1 MRICKVAAFPHLRAP
16 FMPELDK
23 TYTPADVESRWYQR
37 WLDDKCFEADPAR
50 VSETRPA
57 YSIVIPPPNVTGVL
71 HMGHVLNNTIQD
83 ILCRRARML
92 GKEVLWLPGTD
103 HAGLA
108 TQNVVEKTLKK
119 QGVIKHRDDLG
130 REKLIEKIWEWKGTQ
145 GDIII
150 DQLKKLGSS
159 CDWSR
164 QRFTFDPDYNACV
177 MRVFV
182 DLYKKGLIYRG
193 KRMVNWCPSSLT
205 ALSDEEVIMKEQ
217 KGSMYHFR
225 VEVIDDDTRPQTA
238 RPRAVDI
245 TEQEEQ
251 NAHHEHTRTDPHTG
265 CRTFIH
271 GNRFDERAGPYL
283 SAANRRTVGAAAA
296 CLAQSQRTGAD
307 APSGES
313 RWEEFRALLATGQ
326 FRELNLIDLAQ
337 LGIRA
342 FGDEPLAA
350 ADESLKQLK
359 AGAEAQPFLDHARGV
374 VYKIFASDASGNAGR
389 KVTVST
395 SPTARPYIEYEDSH
409 PLEAL
414 EKLALLHEI
423 GGLPTEIL
431 GVTAQGDWVLAQ
443 PEATP
448 VTESEI
454 GAARAEAV
462 ALVGGVQVNESGL
475 EDIRVVWHRGRA
487 WIISDLHLRN
497 IMRDSEGKARIMDAL
512 IVPVPKSLTARYE
525 SVRQA
530 IREAKEKAGILSSA
544 THAQEE
550 LSLFPS
556 ADRKTWLTIAT
567 TRPETIPGDTAIAV
581 NPKDERYA
589 HLIGKHIRRPL
600 PLENQA
606 AIPIVGDEH
615 VDFAFGTGVLKVTP
629 AHDKADFEIGQR
641 HKLEI
646 IDVLHP
652 NGLLN
657 ELAGKDL
664 AGLDRFEG
672 RKKAVDLLTE
682 MGAMIKAEPHQN
694 NVGYSERADVPI
706 EPRLSEQWFLKYPS
720 VKESQAVVASG
731 EMKFHPDRWAK
742 VYDHWMTGLQDWC
755 ISRQVWWGH
764 RIPVWHSMAKDSDEL
779 RAFSEFSNKTG
790 LSKSDSWTE
799 HCLSGV
805 KGEATLVTVY
815 QNNDEGETRIEA
827 VTDSEAEIEKL
838 KSMGF
843 TQDPDVLDTW
853 FSSWLWP
860 FATMG
865 WPEKTSTL
873 KAFYPTTDL
882 VTGPDIIFFWVARM
896 IMAGFEWMG
905 ELPFKNVYFT
915 GIIRDKQGRKMSK
928 SLGNSP
934 DPLELIASYSADA
947 LRFGIMRSAPLGQD
961 ICFDD
966 KNVELGRNFCT
977 KLWNAARF
985 RQMQGGEVETEI
997 SAALLSSD
1005 DKWILLRLNTAI
1017 AEVSTALE
1025 EYRFSDATATL
1036 YRFFWSEYCDWYIE
1050 ASKAVLQ
1057 GSDDKRKANTLAVI
1071 DFVLGHTLRLF
1082 HPFMPF
1088 ITEELWHGMGFNTD
1102 LPENQG
1108 GKSIMFAP
1116 WPKPLDEDELAHFG
1130 ILPEDEKTANDKYE
1144 AVNLGRGLKSTFNIN
1159 KRVRFVLK
1167 PSQELPAHEVEVL
1180 RILLNAEPLD
1190 VDADFA
1196 ATKGTPSAITPLG
1209 TIFLPLD
1216 GIIDVEAERARV
1228 GKELAKVESELE
1240 KVIAKLAD
1248 ENFTSKVPQKVLDEH
1263 QLRKTDWQE
1272 KLAKLREMMAALG

>member
-1 MRICKVAAFPHLRAP
+1 
-16 FMPELDK
+16 MPELDK
-23 TYTPADVESRWYQR
+23 TYTPAEVEARWYQR

-50 VSETRPA
+50 VSEKRPA
-57 YSIVIPPPNVTGVL
+57 YSIVIPPPNVTGIL
-71 HMGHVLNNTIQD
+71 TLGHVLNNTIQD
-83 ILCRRARML
+83 ILARRARML

-103 HAGLA
+103 HAGIA

-130 REKLIEKIWEWKGTQ
+130 REGLVAKIWEWKEKHG
-145 GDIII
+145 GIII
-150 DQLKKLGSS
+150 EQLKKLGAS

-164 QRFTFDPDYNACV
+164 ERFTFDDDYNACV

-205 ALSDEEVIMKEQ
+205 ALSDEEVVMKAQ
-217 KGSMYHFR
+217 NAIMYHFK
-225 VEVIDDDTRPQTA
+225 VEV
-238 RPRAVDI
+238 V
-245 TEQEEQ
+245 EE
-251 NAHHEHTRTDPHTG
+251 PG
-265 CRTFIH
+265 
-271 GNRFDERAGPYL
+271 
-283 SAANRRTVGAAAA
+283 
-296 CLAQSQRTGAD
+296 
-307 APSGES
+307 
-313 RWEEFRALLATGQ
+313 
-326 FRELNLIDLAQ
+326 
-337 LGIRA
+337 
-342 FGDEPLAA
+342 
-350 ADESLKQLK
+350 
-359 AGAEAQPFLDHARGV
+359 
-374 VYKIFASDASGNAGR
+374 
-389 KVTVST
+389 
-395 SPTARPYIEYEDSH
+395 
-409 PLEAL
+409 
-414 EKLALLHEI
+414 
-423 GGLPTEIL
+423 
-431 GVTAQGDWVLAQ
+431 
-443 PEATP
+443 
-448 VTESEI
+448 
-454 GAARAEAV
+454 
-462 ALVGGVQVNESGL
+462 
-475 EDIRVVWHRGRA
+475 
-487 WIISDLHLRN
+487 
-497 IMRDSEGKARIMDAL
+497 
-512 IVPVPKSLTARYE
+512 
-525 SVRQA
+525 
-530 IREAKEKAGILSSA
+530 
-544 THAQEE
+544 
-550 LSLFPS
+550 
-556 ADRKTWLTIAT
+556 TWLTIAT
-567 TRPETIPGDTAIAV
+567 TRPEVIPGDTAIAV

-589 HLIGKHIRRPL
+589 HLIGKHVRRPL
-600 PLENQA
+600 PIENQA
-606 AIPIVGDEH
+606 LLPIIADEH
-615 VDFAFGTGVLKVTP
+615 VDFTFGTGVLKVTP
-629 AHDKADFEIGQR
+629 AHDKADFEIWARLRILGIKTQNSEL
-641 HKLEI
+641 KSMVP
-646 IDVLHP
+646 IDVMHP
-652 NGLLN
+652 NGTLN

-664 AGLDRFEG
+664 AGMERFAA
-672 RKKAVDLLTE
+672 RKRAAELL
-682 MGAMIKAEPHQN
+682 AEIGSLVKEEPYQN
-694 NVGYSERADVPI
+694 NLGYSERADVPI
-706 EPRLSEQWFLKYPS
+706 ESRLSEQWFLKYPS
-720 VKESQAVVASG
+720 VKESQAVVANG

-764 RIPVWHSMAKDSDEL
+764 RIPVWYRRNPAGTPPGKHP
-779 RAFSEFSNKTG
+779 SNMDDAYTV
-790 LSKSDSWTE
+790 E
-799 HCLSGV
+799 IHCDV
-805 KGEATLVTVY
+805 
-815 QNNDEGETRIEA
+815 NPPEGEDWE
-827 VTDSEAEIEKL
+827 
-838 KSMGF
+838 
-843 TQDPDVLDTW
+843 QDPDVLDTW

-961 ICFDD
+961 ICFDE

-985 RQMQGGEVETEI
+985 RQMQSSTGFQPVGSDERVENSFYGTEAEI
-997 SAALLSSD
+997 NPALLSSD

-1057 GSDDKRKANTLAVI
+1057 GSDEKRKANTLAVI

-1088 ITEELWHGMGFNTD
+1088 ITEELWHGMGFNAD

-1116 WPKPLDEDELAHFG
+1116 WPKPLDADELAHFG

-1167 PSQELPAHEVEVL
+1167 PSQELPDHEIEVL

-1190 VDADFA
+1190 VDANYVP
-1196 ATKGTPSAITPLG
+1196 TKGTPSALTPLG

-1216 GIIDVEAERARV
+1216 GLIDVEAERARV
-1228 GKELAKVESELE
+1228 SKEIAKVETELE
-1240 KVIAKLAD
+1240 KVTAKLAD
-1248 ENFTSKVPQKVLDEH
+1248 TNFTSKVPQKVLDEH
-1263 QLRKTDWQE
+1263 QQRKTDWQE
-1272 KLAKLREMMAALG
+1272 KLAKLQEMMAALG

>member
-1 MRICKVAAFPHLRAP
+1 
-16 FMPELDK
+16 MPELDK

-50 VSETRPA
+50 VGETRPA

-150 DQLKKLGSS
+150 EQLKKLGSS

-205 ALSDEEVIMKEQ
+205 ALSDEEVVMKAQ
-217 KGSMYHFR
+217 NAIMYHFK
-225 VEVIDDDTRPQTA
+225 VEV
-238 RPRAVDI
+238 V
-245 TEQEEQ
+245 EE
-251 NAHHEHTRTDPHTG
+251 PG
-265 CRTFIH
+265 
-271 GNRFDERAGPYL
+271 
-283 SAANRRTVGAAAA
+283 
-296 CLAQSQRTGAD
+296 
-307 APSGES
+307 
-313 RWEEFRALLATGQ
+313 
-326 FRELNLIDLAQ
+326 
-337 LGIRA
+337 
-342 FGDEPLAA
+342 
-350 ADESLKQLK
+350 
-359 AGAEAQPFLDHARGV
+359 
-374 VYKIFASDASGNAGR
+374 
-389 KVTVST
+389 
-395 SPTARPYIEYEDSH
+395 
-409 PLEAL
+409 
-414 EKLALLHEI
+414 
-423 GGLPTEIL
+423 
-431 GVTAQGDWVLAQ
+431 
-443 PEATP
+443 
-448 VTESEI
+448 
-454 GAARAEAV
+454 
-462 ALVGGVQVNESGL
+462 
-475 EDIRVVWHRGRA
+475 
-487 WIISDLHLRN
+487 
-497 IMRDSEGKARIMDAL
+497 
-512 IVPVPKSLTARYE
+512 
-525 SVRQA
+525 
-530 IREAKEKAGILSSA
+530 
-544 THAQEE
+544 
-550 LSLFPS
+550 
-556 ADRKTWLTIAT
+556 TWLTIAT
-567 TRPETIPGDTAIAV
+567 TRPEVIPGDQAIAV

-589 HLIGKHIRRPL
+589 HLIGKHVRRPL
-600 PLENQA
+600 PVEDQA
-606 AIPIVGDEH
+606 LLPIIADEH
-615 VDFAFGTGVLKVTP
+615 VDFTFGTGVLKVTP
-629 AHDKADFEIGQR
+629 AHDKADFEIAQR
-641 HKLEI
+641 HNLAAV
-646 IDVLHP
+646 DVMHP
-652 NGLLN
+652 NGTLN

-664 AGLDRFEG
+664 AGMERFAA
-672 RKKAVDLLTE
+672 RKRAAELL
-682 MGAMIKAEPHQN
+682 AEIGSLVKEEPYQN
-694 NVGYSERADVPI
+694 NLGYSERADVPI
-706 EPRLSEQWFLKYPS
+706 ESRLSEQWFLKYPS
-720 VKESQAVVASG
+720 VKESQAVVANG

-755 ISRQVWWGH
+755 ISRQLWWGH
-764 RIPVWHSMAKDSDEL
+764 RIPVWSKEFPRDDFDH
-779 RAFSEFSNKTG
+779 EFSTGNVG
-790 LSKSDSWTE
+790 LSAEALQAEHNRLDEIWNTVKPGESWDSAICPRMYPAISSHPEVSDRWRKADDQTAIHE
-799 HCLSGV
+799 VAVLSEQDGNW
-805 KGEATLVTVY
+805 L
-815 QNNDEGETRIEA
+815 
-827 VTDSEAEIEKL
+827 EAE
-838 KSMGF
+838 GY

-1036 YRFFWSEYCDWYIE
+1036 YRFFWSEYCDWYVE

-1057 GSDDKRKANTLAVI
+1057 SASAVSAEAGETPATHSRKANTLAVI
-1071 DFVLGHTLRLF
+1071 DFVLGQTLRLF

-1088 ITEELWHGMGFNTD
+1088 ITEELWHGMGFSAD
-1102 LPENQG
+1102 MPENQG
-1108 GKSIMFAP
+1108 GKSIMFAV
-1116 WPKPLDEDELAHFG
+1116 WPKPLDEDELAYFG

-1159 KRVRFVLK
+1159 KKVRFVLQ
-1167 PSQELPAHEVEVL
+1167 PSQELPDHEIEVL

-1190 VDADFA
+1190 VDAA
-1196 ATKGTPSAITPLG
+1196 YVPTKGTPSALTPLG

-1216 GIIDVEAERARV
+1216 GIVDVEAERVRV

-1248 ENFTSKVPQKVLDEH
+1248 ENFTAKVPQKVLDEH

>member
-1 MRICKVAAFPHLRAP
+1 
-16 FMPELDK
+16 MPELEK
-23 TYTPADVESRWYQR
+23 TYTPADVEARWYQR

-50 VSETRPA
+50 VSEKRPA
-57 YSIVIPPPNVTGVL
+57 YSIVIPPPNVTGIL
-71 HMGHVLNNTIQD
+71 TLGHVLNNTIQD
-83 ILCRRARML
+83 ILARRARML

-103 HAGLA
+103 HAGIA

-130 REKLIEKIWEWKGTQ
+130 REGLVEKIWEWKHKHG
-145 GDIII
+145 GIII
-150 DQLKKLGSS
+150 EQLKKLGAS

-164 QRFTFDPDYNACV
+164 ERFTFDDDYNACV

-205 ALSDEEVIMKEQ
+205 ALSDEEVVMKAQ
-217 KGSMYHFR
+217 NAIMYHFK
-225 VEVIDDDTRPQTA
+225 VEV
-238 RPRAVDI
+238 V
-245 TEQEEQ
+245 EE
-251 NAHHEHTRTDPHTG
+251 PG
-265 CRTFIH
+265 
-271 GNRFDERAGPYL
+271 
-283 SAANRRTVGAAAA
+283 
-296 CLAQSQRTGAD
+296 
-307 APSGES
+307 
-313 RWEEFRALLATGQ
+313 
-326 FRELNLIDLAQ
+326 
-337 LGIRA
+337 
-342 FGDEPLAA
+342 
-350 ADESLKQLK
+350 
-359 AGAEAQPFLDHARGV
+359 
-374 VYKIFASDASGNAGR
+374 
-389 KVTVST
+389 
-395 SPTARPYIEYEDSH
+395 
-409 PLEAL
+409 
-414 EKLALLHEI
+414 
-423 GGLPTEIL
+423 
-431 GVTAQGDWVLAQ
+431 
-443 PEATP
+443 
-448 VTESEI
+448 
-454 GAARAEAV
+454 
-462 ALVGGVQVNESGL
+462 
-475 EDIRVVWHRGRA
+475 
-487 WIISDLHLRN
+487 
-497 IMRDSEGKARIMDAL
+497 
-512 IVPVPKSLTARYE
+512 
-525 SVRQA
+525 
-530 IREAKEKAGILSSA
+530 
-544 THAQEE
+544 
-550 LSLFPS
+550 
-556 ADRKTWLTIAT
+556 TWLTIAT
-567 TRPETIPGDTAIAV
+567 TRPEVIPGDQAIAV

-589 HLIGKHIRRPL
+589 HLIGKHVRRPL
-600 PLENQA
+600 PIEDQA
-606 AIPIVGDEH
+606 LLPIIADEH
-615 VDFAFGTGVLKVTP
+615 VDFTFGTGVLKVTP
-629 AHDKADFEIGQR
+629 AHDKADFEIAQR
-641 HKLEI
+641 HNLPAV
-646 IDVLHP
+646 DVMHP
-652 NGLLN
+652 NGTLN

-664 AGLDRFEG
+664 AGMERFAA
-672 RKKAVDLLTE
+672 RKRAAELL
-682 MGAMIKAEPHQN
+682 AEIGSLVKEEPYQN
-694 NVGYSERADVPI
+694 NLGYSERADVPI
-706 EPRLSEQWFLKYPS
+706 ESRLSEQWFLKYPS
-720 VKESQAVVASG
+720 VKESQAVVANG

-764 RIPVWHSMAKDSDEL
+764 RIPVWSISFTKETFRSLPESIIAKVETFCRCNNTPTPDGKFEL
-779 RAFSEFSNKTG
+779 RFIDEERTPKNQGYTSGGEGGDDEIIYRLIGTETFTLQALTASAESG
-790 LSKSDSWTE
+790 L
-799 HCLSGV
+799 
-805 KGEATLVTVY
+805 Y
-815 QNNDEGETRIEA
+815 
-827 VTDSEAEIEKL
+827 L
-838 KSMGF
+838 KEEGF

-961 ICFDD
+961 ICFDE

-1017 AEVSTALE
+1017 AEVTTALE

-1088 ITEELWHGMGFNTD
+1088 ITEELWHGMGFNAD

-1108 GKSIMFAP
+1108 GKSIMFAV
-1116 WPKPLDEDELAHFG
+1116 WPKPLDADELAHFG

-1167 PSQELPAHEVEVL
+1167 PSEELPDYEIEVL

-1190 VDADFA
+1190 VDANYVP
-1196 ATKGTPSAITPLG
+1196 TKGTPSALTPLG

-1216 GIIDVEAERARV
+1216 GLIDVEAERARV
-1228 GKELAKVESELE
+1228 SKEIAKVESELE
-1240 KVIAKLAD
+1240 KVTAKLAD
-1248 ENFTSKVPQKVLDEH
+1248 TNFTSKVPQKVLDEH
-1263 QLRKTDWQE
+1263 QQRKTDWQE
-1272 KLAKLREMMAALG
+1272 KLAKLKEMMAALG